1 MAQIADFTVKNRN
14 AADVTFTALQGASGD
29 SPAIWR
35 VNIAGSPPA
44 LCPTFHAWQK
54 QNKDGSVK
62 RIEWKV
68 MVPVGDYT
76 TVVSPQPRKLL
87 SSGVHYIPQDVLS
100 EMTDDMATYVG
111 GILSAA
117 QIVAAFKS
125 GFLPN

>member
-1 MAQIADFTVKNRN
+1 MAQIADFTVKDRT

-29 SPAIWR
+29 SPALWR
-35 VNIAGSPPA
+35 VNIPGMPPV

-62 RIEWKV
+62 RIEWKI
-68 MVPVGDYT
+68 MLPVGDYT
-76 TVVSPQPRKLL
+76 TGIVTHSFKLL
-87 SSGVHYIPQDVLS
+87 SSGVHYIPQGVKTESTDDLATYLGGVLS
-100 EMTDDMATYVG
+100 T
-111 GILSAA
+111 S